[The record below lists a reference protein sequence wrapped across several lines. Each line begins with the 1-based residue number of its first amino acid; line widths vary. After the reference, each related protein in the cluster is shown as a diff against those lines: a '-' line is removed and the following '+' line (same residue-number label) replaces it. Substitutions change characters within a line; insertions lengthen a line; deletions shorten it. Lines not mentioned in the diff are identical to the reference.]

1 MGAARLDDPVKGL
14 DYAVEILNKLKAD
27 DTIAVFF
34 GEIRNREALA
44 GLHFPHIHIGTVSDA
59 AILRELYARATVVIS
74 TSLYE
79 TLPGTLIEGQAAGCT
94 PVAFDSGGQ
103 RDIIEDGK
111 TGYLIAP
118 YDTDVFAHTLMKAI
132 TVPFDPDTL
141 RASVEQRFSASS
153 VARKYIE
160 IIG

>member
-1 MGAARLDDPVKGL
+1 MIPKGKKIILMGAARLDDPVKGL
-14 DYAVEILNKLKAD
+14 DYAVEILNKLNAD

-79 TLPGTLIEGQAAGCT
+79 TLVI
-94 PVAFDSGGQ
+94 F
-103 RDIIEDGK
+103 
-111 TGYLIAP
+111 
-118 YDTDVFAHTLMKAI
+118 
-132 TVPFDPDTL
+132 
-141 RASVEQRFSASS
+141 
-153 VARKYIE
+153 
-160 IIG
+160 